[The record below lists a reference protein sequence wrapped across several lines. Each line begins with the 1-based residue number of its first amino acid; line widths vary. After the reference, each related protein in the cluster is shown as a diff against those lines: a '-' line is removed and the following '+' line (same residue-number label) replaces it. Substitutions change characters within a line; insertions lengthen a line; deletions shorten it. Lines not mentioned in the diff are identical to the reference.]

1 MRTKTLTALVLIL
14 ILGLAAFQPVRAT
27 ETENLG
33 IHVLPAA
40 KPPALDGSLTG
51 WDLSGGVFACGDVEN
66 TREQYSVWFHAMC
79 DAENLYLLARWIDPT
94 PLNNPGQTIGGFGWN
109 GDCLQVRF
117 ITNRGTADERQS
129 NWTCW
134 RGVDGA
140 DLMDLHL
147 GGFGKKESYGR
158 DLKDAKA
165 EGGKQG
171 FSVNP
176 YGKGYV
182 QAVAIPWKLLT
193 ADGKKP
199 AGGKFEM
206 TIEPNFTVG
215 KTGRLSNK
223 DIFQPGI
230 TPDRVFTFTNTSC
243 WGPAWLEAKGNLTP
257 RPVRLADAREFP
269 VKLEKGVPVV
279 DWTGLIV
286 AKEIKGFKPIA
297 FTMPED
303 GYLSLNILDKDG
315 LVVRQLLNWAFYTK
329 GRHEV
334 KWDGLTTPNWRT
346 PGSPVAEGAY
356 TWEAIWHK
364 GIGLKLRGWAC
375 NAGTA
380 PWDSSPTSNWGGD
393 QDAPAAVAADG
404 KQVYLGWGNAEAGS
418 SLIVCDLAGKV
429 VWKNHRGGIA
439 GASLIAMA
447 DGEAFILDSVAAFG
461 APRRIY
467 KLACKDGSY
476 IAWKGTD
483 SPDLVIASLWNDKAA
498 MPKDA
503 EGLPLPPDGMAVTGG
518 KLYVSFSTANTIIVA
533 DAKAGN
539 VLTTI
544 SVEAPG
550 ALKTGPDGKLYILSA
565 GKTVL
570 ALGAGAEK
578 PVPVLTGLSNASALA
593 VDQTGRLYV
602 GLRAPDNQVA
612 VYAPDGKPVA
622 TIGRKGGRT
631 LVGKWTPDGMAFI
644 KDLAID
650 AEGKLWVCEADKAPK
665 RFSVWNTKTGALV
678 TELFGSAQYGACGGA
693 INPRNPD
700 LMVGQSCAWKLDP
713 TTGRGSCLGVIT
725 RGMENSRFG
734 EGVNGKLYLTVAD
747 GWIQG
752 SKSIK
757 IFECVGEADYPLRS
771 AFFFDKKTVPPDPT
785 KPGAKETK
793 QPVTTFW
800 ADENGDG
807 QRQPA
812 EEQTF
817 DGTLSFSGWYM
828 NMAPNLTIYAGKKQY
843 AVTGFTPCGAPKYDL
858 AKGVMLPDD
867 NSPSSY
873 NKGMGSADDRF
884 MLYGGEYIANES
896 WFRCYDVATGK
907 LLWRYPDNFVGV
919 HGSHGAC
926 PPEAGMIRGSFGP
939 CGVVRLPE
947 PIGNLWAIVSNLGEW
962 HLLTEKGFYLTRLFQ
977 PDALK
982 VQWPAEATPGVSMD
996 NCPPGLGAED
1006 FGGSMTKTDDGRLF
1020 VQSGKTAFWNLEV
1033 VGLETVKAMKGEA
1046 VTISAADVKE
1056 AQSYRDQFA
1065 QAATGK
1071 QQLTIALA
1079 TPTFTGD
1086 LANDFKGAQ
1095 IITYKKGEDAVV
1107 RAAAAYDAQHLYL
1120 AWEVKDATPWVNGAN
1135 DATLMYIG
1143 GDTVDFQLATDP
1155 KADAKRSEAVLG
1167 DLRLSIG
1174 NFKGTPTAVVYRKV
1188 ATEKRPK
1195 VFSSGVVANYPM
1207 DSVVTLTDA
1216 RITVK
1221 PGPKGYVVE
1230 AAIPLA
1236 GLGLKPEAQTLRGDF
1251 GATYG
1256 NPAGRTRLRVHWNNQ
1271 TTGLVDDAVYEL
1283 MMAPNTWGE
1292 LMFK

>member
-1 MRTKTLTALVLIL
+1 M
-14 ILGLAAFQPVRAT
+14 
-27 ETENLG
+27 
-33 IHVLPAA
+33 
-40 KPPALDGSLTG
+40 
-51 WDLSGGVFACGDVEN
+51 
-66 TREQYSVWFHAMC
+66 Y
-79 DAENLYLLARWIDPT
+79 DAENLYLLARWVDPT
-94 PLNNPGQTIGGFGWN
+94 PLNNPGQTIAHFGWA
-109 GDCLQVRF
+109 GDSLQVRVIMKDKESAF
-117 ITNRGTADERQS
+117 N
-129 NWTCW
+129 CW
-134 RGVDGA
+134 KGVDGKDVVQSYPKGVKVGPAGIDIKSDGIQQAFKVDA
-140 DLMDLHL
+140 D
-147 GGFGKKESYGR
+147 
-158 DLKDAKA
+158 
-165 EGGKQG
+165 
-171 FSVNP
+171 
-176 YGKGYV
+176 GKGYAQV
-182 QAVAIPWKLLT
+182 ITIPWTLLT
-193 ADGKKP
+193 PDKAPLK
-199 AGGKFEM
+199 AGDVF
-206 TIEPNFTVG
+206 TVNIEPCLTIGTN
-215 KTGRLSNK
+215 GRWSIK
-223 DIFQPGI
+223 DIFKPGI
-230 TPDRVFTFTNTSC
+230 TPDRIFTFRATTC
-243 WGPAWLEAKGNLTP
+243 WGPAWLDAKGNMAP
-257 RPVRLADAREFP
+257 RPVRLADGREFP
-269 VKLEKGVPVV
+269 VKLQKGVPVV

-286 AKEIKGFKPIA
+286 AKEIKGFKSIA

-315 LVVRQLLNWAFYTK
+315 LVVRQLLNWAFYSK

-346 PGSPVAEGAY
+346 PGEPVAEGAY
-356 TWEAIWHK
+356 TWEAVWHK

-393 QDAPAAVAADG
+393 EGPPMAVAADG
-404 KQVYLGWGNAEAGS
+404 NKVYLGWGGAEAAS
-418 SLIVCDLAGKV
+418 SLLACDLAGKV

-447 DGEAFILDSVAAFG
+447 DGEAFILDSVAMFG

-467 KLACKDGSY
+467 KLSCKDGSY

-483 SPDLVIASLWNDKAA
+483 SPDLAIASLWNDQAA
-498 MPKDA
+498 MPKDVGFYA
-503 EGLPLPPDGMAVTGG
+503 GQPLPPDGLAVTGG
-518 KLYVSFSTANTIIVA
+518 KLFVSFSTANTIIVA

-550 ALKTGPDGKLYILSA
+550 ALKTGPDGTLYILSA
-565 GKTVL
+565 GKAVL
-570 ALGAGAEK
+570 TLAAGAEK
-578 PVPVLTGLSNASALA
+578 PAPVLTGLNNAAALA
-593 VDQTGRLYV
+593 VDKTGRLYV
-602 GLRAPDNQVA
+602 GLREPDNQVV

-622 TIGRKGGRT
+622 TIGRKGGRA
-631 LVGKWTPDGMAFI
+631 LVGKWTPEGMAFI

-650 AEGKLWVCEADKAPK
+650 AEGKLWVCESDSSPK
-665 RFSVWNTKTGALV
+665 RFSVWDTKTGALV
-678 TELFGSAQYGACGGA
+678 TELFGSAVYGASGGA

-700 LMVGQSCAWKLDP
+700 LMVGQDCAWKLDP
-713 TTGRGSCLGVIT
+713 TTGRGACLAVIVRPMAGGGVE
-725 RGMENSRFG
+725 GNMGAMCNSRFG
-734 EGVNGKLYLTVAD
+734 TGANGRLYLTVAD
-747 GWIQG
+747 GWIHG

-771 AFFFDKKTVPPDPT
+771 AFFFDTKTVPPDPT

-793 QPVTTFW
+793 QPFTTFW

-828 NMAPNLTIYAGKKQY
+828 NMAPNLTIYCGRKQF

-858 AKGVMLPDD
+858 ATGVLLPDD
-867 NSPSSY
+867 NSPSGY
-873 NKGMGSADDRF
+873 NKGMGSADDRL
-884 MLYGGEYIANES
+884 MLYGGNYMANES

-919 HGSHGAC
+919 HGSHSAC
-926 PPEAGMIRGSFGP
+926 PPEAGMVRGSYGP

-947 PIGNLWAIVSNLGEW
+947 PIGNLWAIVTNFGEW

-977 PDALK
+977 PDFAK
-982 VQWPAEATPGVSMD
+982 HQWPAEATPGVSMD
-996 NCPPGLGAED
+996 NCPAGLGAED
-1006 FGGSMTKTDDGRLF
+1006 FGGSMTRTDDGRLF
-1020 VQSGKTAFWNLEV
+1020 IQSGKTAFWNLEV
-1033 VGLETVKAMKGEA
+1033 VGLDTVKAMKGKA
-1046 VTISAADVKE
+1046 IKISAADVKQ

-1071 QQLTIALA
+1071 QQLTIASA
-1079 TPTFTGD
+1079 TPTFTGN

-1107 RAAAAYDAQHLYL
+1107 RSAAAYDAQHLYL
-1120 AWEVKDATPWVNGAN
+1120 AWEVKDATPWANGAN

-1155 KADAKRSEAVLG
+1155 KADPKRREAVLG

-1174 NFKGTPTAVVYRKV
+1174 NFKGTTTAVLYRKV
-1188 ATEKRPK
+1188 ATEKRPM
-1195 VFSSGVVANYPM
+1195 VFSSGLNANYPM
-1207 DSVVTLTDA
+1207 DSVVRLNDA
-1216 RITVK
+1216 KITVT

-1256 NPAGRTRLRVHWNNQ
+1256 NLAGRTRLRVYWNNQ

-1283 MMAPNTWGE
+1283 MMVPNTWGE